1 MDENAVP
8 ATLPGPLPGALPAAP
23 FEELR
28 PRLRAVAY
36 RLLGTSEE
44 ADEAVEDVRR
54 TWPARRPP
62 IAPGPVPAPYDPTD
76 AVARACLDRLRSRET
91 RREHPWDP
99 WDPWASGLPNHRG
112 GPEEN
117 HNHRGEPEENH
128 RSRPED
134 DPRSEPGE
142 NNRSRP
148 EQNHRSGPEPPP
160 PSTTLDGLTPP
171 ERLAYVLHDEFS
183 VPYERIAPVLERTPA
198 ATRQL
203 AGRARYRLR
212 EAEEMPE
219 ADLPRQRDVVAAFLT
234 AARSGDAAAVRA
246 LLDPDVVLRADAAAE
261 RTGVTAT
268 HGPGAVAEALARRA
282 GTARKALVDGVAGLA
297 WPAEGDPV
305 LVFAFAVLED
315 RITAI
320 DALADADHLG
330 RLRLQL

>member
-8 ATLPGPLPGALPAAP
+8 ATLPGPLPGALPSAP

-91 RREHPWDP
+91 HREHPWDP

-112 GPEEN
+112 E
-117 HNHRGEPEENH
+117 
-128 RSRPED
+128 PED
-134 DPRSEPGE
+134 DP
-142 NNRSRP
+142 RSRP

-160 PSTTLDGLTPP
+160 PSTALDGLTPP

-219 ADLPRQRDVVAAFLT
+219 ADLPRQRDAVAAFLA
-234 AARSGDAAAVRA
+234 AARTGDAAAVRA
-246 LLDPDVVLRADAAAE
+246 LLDPDAVLRADAAAE
-261 RTGVTAT
+261 RTGVTAA

-282 GTARKALVDGVAGLA
+282 GTARKALVDGAAGLA

-305 LVFAFAVLED
+305 LVFAFTVLED

>member
-8 ATLPGPLPGALPAAP
+8 ATLPGALPGALPAAP
-23 FEELR
+23 FEEFR

-91 RREHPWDP
+91 HREHPWDP
-99 WDPWASGLPNHRG
+99 WDPWASDLPNHRG

-117 HNHRGEPEENH
+117 H
-128 RSRPED
+128 RSGSGKSP
-134 DPRSEPGE
+134 
-142 NNRSRP
+142 
-148 EQNHRSGPEPPP
+148 RSGPEDSPRSGPEAPP
-160 PSTTLDGLTPP
+160 PSTALDGLTPP

-203 AGRARYRLR
+203 AGHARYRLR

-219 ADLPRQRDVVAAFLT
+219 ADLPRQRDVVAAFLA
-234 AARSGDAAAVRA
+234 AARTGDAAAVRA
-246 LLDPDVVLRADAAAE
+246 PLDPDVVLRADAAAE
-261 RTGVTAT
+261 RAGVTAA
-268 HGPGAVAEALARRA
+268 HGPGAVADAIARRA
-282 GTARKALVDGVAGLA
+282 STARKALVDGAAGLA

-305 LVFAFAVLED
+305 LVFAFTVLED

-330 RLRLQL
+330 RLTLQL

>member
-8 ATLPGPLPGALPAAP
+8 ATLPGALPGVLPAAP

-62 IAPGPVPAPYDPTD
+62 IAPGPVPAPYDPIG

-91 RREHPWDP
+91 HREHPWDP
-99 WDPWASGLPNHRG
+99 WDPWASGLPNHR
-112 GPEEN
+112 
-117 HNHRGEPEENH
+117 
-128 RSRPED
+128 
-134 DPRSEPGE
+134 
-142 NNRSRP
+142 
-148 EQNHRSGPEPPP
+148 SGTEEPPP
-160 PSTTLDGLTPP
+160 PTALDGLTPP

-183 VPYERIAPVLERTPA
+183 VPYELIAPVLERTPA
-198 ATRQL
+198 ATRRL

-219 ADLPRQRDVVAAFLT
+219 ADLPRQRDVVAAFLA
-234 AARSGDAAAVRA
+234 AARSGDAATVRE

-261 RTGVTAT
+261 RTGTTAA
-268 HGPGAVAEALARRA
+268 HGPGAVAEAVARRA
-282 GTARKALVDGVAGLA
+282 GTAGKALVDGAAGLA
-297 WPAEGDPV
+297 WPAGGDPV
-305 LVFAFAVLED
+305 LVFAFTVLED

>member
-8 ATLPGPLPGALPAAP
+8 ATLPGGLAGALPAAP

-28 PRLRAVAY
+28 PHLRAVAY
-36 RLLGTSEE
+36 RLLGTPEE

-54 TWPARRPP
+54 TWPRLPP

-91 RREHPWDP
+91 HREHPWDP
-99 WDPWASGLPNHRG
+99 WDPWASGMPNHRN
-112 GPEEN
+112 GPE
-117 HNHRGEPEENH
+117 
-128 RSRPED
+128 
-134 DPRSEPGE
+134 
-142 NNRSRP
+142 
-148 EQNHRSGPEPPP
+148 EPPP
-160 PSTTLDGLTPP
+160 PTALDGLTPP

-183 VPYERIAPVLERTPA
+183 VPYERIAPIVERTPA

-219 ADLPRQRDVVAAFLT
+219 PDLPRQRDVVAAFLT
-234 AARSGDAAAVRA
+234 AARSGDTAAVRE

-261 RTGVTAT
+261 RAGAAAA
-268 HGPGAVAEALARRA
+268 HGPGPVAEAIARRVS
-282 GTARKALVDGVAGLA
+282 TARRALVDGAAGLA

-305 LVFAFAVLED
+305 LVFAFTVLDD

>member
-8 ATLPGPLPGALPAAP
+8 ATLPGALPGALPAAP
-23 FEELR
+23 FEEFR

-91 RREHPWDP
+91 HREHPWDP
-99 WDPWASGLPNHRG
+99 WDPWASDLPNHRG

-117 HNHRGEPEENH
+117 H
-128 RSRPED
+128 RSGSGKSP
-134 DPRSEPGE
+134 
-142 NNRSRP
+142 
-148 EQNHRSGPEPPP
+148 RSGPEDSPRSGPEAPP
-160 PSTTLDGLTPP
+160 PSTALDGLTPP

-203 AGRARYRLR
+203 AGHARYRLR

-219 ADLPRQRDVVAAFLT
+219 ADLPRQRDVVAAFLA
-234 AARSGDAAAVRA
+234 AARTGDAAAVRA

-261 RTGVTAT
+261 RAGVTAA
-268 HGPGAVAEALARRA
+268 HGPGAVAEAIARRA
-282 GTARKALVDGVAGLA
+282 STARKALVDGAAGLA

-305 LVFAFAVLED
+305 LVFAFTVLED

>member
-62 IAPGPVPAPYDPTD
+62 IAPGPVPAPYDATD

-91 RREHPWDP
+91 HREHPWDP
-99 WDPWASGLPNHRG
+99 WDPWASGLPNHRS

-117 HNHRGEPEENH
+117 HLNG
-128 RSRPED
+128 
-134 DPRSEPGE
+134 
-142 NNRSRP
+142 P
-148 EQNHRSGPEPPP
+148 EQTHRSGPEPPP
-160 PSTTLDGLTPP
+160 PSTALDGLTPP
-171 ERLAYVLHDEFS
+171 ERLAYILHDEFS
-183 VPYERIAPVLERTPA
+183 VPYERIAPVLERSPA

-219 ADLPRQRDVVAAFLT
+219 ADLPRQRDAVAAFLA
-234 AARSGDAAAVRA
+234 AARTGDAAAVRA
-246 LLDPDVVLRADAAAE
+246 LLDPDVVLRAD
-261 RTGVTAT
+261 
-268 HGPGAVAEALARRA
+268 PGRRPSRA
-282 GTARKALVDGVAGLA
+282 SSPTAR
-297 WPAEGDPV
+297 
-305 LVFAFAVLED
+305 
-315 RITAI
+315 
-320 DALADADHLG
+320 G
-330 RLRLQL
+330 RRRGG

>member
-8 ATLPGPLPGALPAAP
+8 ATLPGALPGALPAAP
-23 FEELR
+23 FEEFR

-91 RREHPWDP
+91 HREHPWDP
-99 WDPWASGLPNHRG
+99 WDPWASDLPSHRSG
-112 GPEEN
+112 S
-117 HNHRGEPEENH
+117 EENH
-128 RSRPED
+128 R
-134 DPRSEPGE
+134 
-142 NNRSRP
+142 
-148 EQNHRSGPEPPP
+148 NHRSGSGKNPRSGPEGSPRSGPEAPP
-160 PSTTLDGLTPP
+160 PSTALDGLTPP

-203 AGRARYRLR
+203 AGHARYRLR

-219 ADLPRQRDVVAAFLT
+219 ADLPRQRDAVAAFL
-234 AARSGDAAAVRA
+234 AAVRTGDAAVRA

-261 RTGVTAT
+261 RTGVTAA
-268 HGPGAVAEALARRA
+268 HGPGAVAEAIARRA
-282 GTARKALVDGVAGLA
+282 STARKALVDGAAGLA

-305 LVFAFAVLED
+305 LVFTFTVLED

>member
-8 ATLPGPLPGALPAAP
+8 ATLPGALPAAP

-54 TWPARRPP
+54 TWSARRPP

-91 RREHPWDP
+91 HREHPWDP
-99 WDPWASGLPNHRG
+99 WDPWASGLPNHRSE
-112 GPEEN
+112 PEQ
-117 HNHRGEPEENH
+117 NHRSGPEENH
-128 RSRPED
+128 RSEPED
-134 DPRSEPGE
+134 DRRSEPE
-142 NNRSRP
+142 
-148 EQNHRSGPEPPP
+148 ENHRSGPEPPP
-160 PSTTLDGLTPP
+160 PSTALDGLTPP

-219 ADLPRQRDVVAAFLT
+219 ADLPRQRDVVAAFLA
-234 AARSGDAAAVRA
+234 AARTGDAAAVRA

-261 RTGVTAT
+261 RTGVTAA
-268 HGPGAVAEALARRA
+268 HGPGAVAEAVAHRA
-282 GTARKALVDGVAGLA
+282 SAARKALVDGAAGLA

-305 LVFAFAVLED
+305 LVFAFTVLEN

>member
-8 ATLPGPLPGALPAAP
+8 ATLPGALPGALPAAP
-23 FEELR
+23 FEEFR

-91 RREHPWDP
+91 HREHPWDP
-99 WDPWASGLPNHRG
+99 WDPWASDLPNHRG

-117 HNHRGEPEENH
+117 H
-128 RSRPED
+128 RSGSGKSP
-134 DPRSEPGE
+134 
-142 NNRSRP
+142 
-148 EQNHRSGPEPPP
+148 RSGPEDSPRSGPEAPP
-160 PSTTLDGLTPP
+160 PSTALDGLTPP

-203 AGRARYRLR
+203 AGHARYRLR

-219 ADLPRQRDVVAAFLT
+219 ADLSRQRDVVAAFLA
-234 AARSGDAAAVRA
+234 AARTGDAAAVRA

-261 RTGVTAT
+261 RAGVTAA
-268 HGPGAVAEALARRA
+268 HGPGAVADAIARRA
-282 GTARKALVDGVAGLA
+282 STARKALVDGAAGLA

-305 LVFAFAVLED
+305 LVFAFTVLED